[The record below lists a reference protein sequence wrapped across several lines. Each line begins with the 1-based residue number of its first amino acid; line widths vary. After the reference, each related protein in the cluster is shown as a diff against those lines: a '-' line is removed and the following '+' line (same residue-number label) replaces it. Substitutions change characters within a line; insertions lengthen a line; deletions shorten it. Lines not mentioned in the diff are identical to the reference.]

1 MNIIMYFP
9 GIAVNKQQV
18 IHTSNHMETLFRID
32 LEWLAHSYYPY
43 KYTFLWFSNMFL
55 DGLL

>member
-43 KYTFLWFSNMFL
+43 KYTFL
-55 DGLL
+55 